1 MAVLAAL
8 AAISFRGLNSILE
21 AQASVQS
28 ETRRWNDIA
37 AVIAH
42 VGRDLAQAAARPAR
56 DGTGRSLAALVLG
69 GPQDASPGQLIVT
82 RLGDGEGGSA
92 LSDPRRVGYRLN
104 GKTLEYLVWPA
115 ADSAPDAVP
124 AVYPLLED
132 LAQLSVRAL
141 DESGSWATAWPGDRK
156 INTLPRAIEVRFV
169 LANGQG
175 FSRLFLLR

>member
-69 GPQDASPGQLIVT
+69 GPQDASPGQLVVT